1 MNKDVLS
8 TLFVGIDVSSSSN
21 YFCAI
26 NFEGKHIL
34 DFSIANDLPSSEIAI
49 ERIFNVRLHSF
60 RAIPIKVCRS

>member
-34 DFSIANDLPSSEIAI
+34 DFSITNDLPSSELAI
-49 ERIFNVRLHSF
+49 ERI
-60 RAIPIKVCRS
+60 

>member
-34 DFSIANDLPSSEIAI
+34 DFSTANDLPSSELAI
-49 ERIFNVRLHSF
+49 EKIFSSCSYSCF
-60 RAIPIKVCRS
+60 SS

>member
-34 DFSIANDLPSSEIAI
+34 DFSITNDLPSSEIAV
-49 ERIFNVRLHSF
+49 ERIFIFPLTYYLLSF
-60 RAIPIKVCRS
+60 LFM